1 MDLALTRLRFVH
13 ALSRIPD
20 VALDELTFQ
29 VKGSSAE
36 PYELT
41 FITDGDSLTALCT
54 CPAGQYGNLG
64 KPRIG
69 ILAGNSK
76 GFLRANHAR
85 VYTVVSLLQDTD
97 VAAALTEFRVIEA
110 SNESSKNALMA
121 AKRKLAKAMNS

>member
-41 FITDGDSLTALCT
+41 FIKDGDSLTALCS
-54 CPAGQYGNLG
+54 CPAGQYGNFC
-64 KPRIG
+64 KHRIA
-69 ILAGNSK
+69 ILDGNSK
-76 GFLRANHAR
+76 AIVGDNQDQVA
-85 VYTVVSLLQDTD
+85 TVTSWLQGTD

-110 SNESSKNALMA
+110 SKDASKSALMA